1 MARRWPLPPYR
12 DMGSNQHTPHRDLG
26 RHRAPQWHMGTHW
39 EPHGAVGT
47 LPGCGPLLLGRG
59 HPWGTSRPRKPV
71 PSCLRSH
78 AAWTAALPC
87 TAAFRVAN
95 LPGHAL
101 AGVARGAREGP
112 PLLTFFS
119 CCLRGVL
126 GPAPFQAEAVDVPQA
141 PGQQGGVGLQPA
153 EQFVLAEAAL
163 SPAVCPHGR

>member
-1 MARRWPLPPYR
+1 MARRWPLPPYQ

-59 HPWGTSRPRKPV
+59 HSGGTSRPQKPV

-78 AAWTAALPC
+78 VTWKAALPC

-95 LPGHAL
+95 LLGHTL
-101 AGVARGAREGP
+101 GGVARGAREGP
-112 PLLTFFS
+112 PLTFFS
-119 CCLRGVL
+119 RCLRAVL

-141 PGQQGGVGLQPA
+141 PGQQGSVGLQLA
-153 EQFVLAEAAL
+153 EQFIFAEGAL
-163 SPAVCPHGR
+163 SPAVCPHAS